1 MTKEEA
7 AAMFSGKPVAPKNPE
22 GGAIEREVHG
32 YVVDKETTEKLVNA
46 VFKSDTQAAYADT
59 IALFAKIREGDI
71 DPKVCASFGHAV
83 QLAKVLDPNSM
94 TIFLHGICFTRD
106 GYSVATLEVGPRGI
120 SLGLREKHLHPFDG
134 GYSDSNVVMVARETA
149 KKIEEEIRAVCKR
162 LLPLYVPQSPENVAS
177 AILAAIESLP
187 KED

>member
-7 AAMFSGKPVAPKNPE
+7 AAMFSGKPAAPKNHE
-22 GGAIEREVHG
+22 DGVVEREVHG
-32 YVVDKETTEKLVNA
+32 YVVDKETQDKLVNA
-46 VFKSDTQAAYADT
+46 VFKSDPQAAYADT
-59 IALFAKIREGDI
+59 IALFATIRKGDI

-83 QLAKVLDPNSM
+83 HLAKVLDANSM
-94 TIFLHGICFTRD
+94 SIFLHGMCFTRE
-106 GYSVATLEVGPRGI
+106 GYVVATLDIGPRGL

-134 GYSDSNVVMVARETA
+134 GYSDSNVVMTA
-149 KKIEEEIRAVCKR
+149 KEIAKQLDEEIKAVAKR
-162 LLPLYVPQSPENVAS
+162 LLPLYLPQSPEEVAS

>member
-46 VFKSDTQAAYADT
+46 VFKSDPQVAYADT
-59 IALFAKIREGDI
+59 IALFATIRKGDI

-83 QLAKVLDPNSM
+83 NLAKVFDVNSM
-94 TIFLHGICFTRD
+94 SIFLHGMCFTRE
-106 GYSVATLEVGPRGI
+106 GYVVATLDIGPRGF

-134 GYSDSNVVMVARETA
+134 GYSDSNVVMTA
-149 KKIEEEIRAVCKR
+149 KEIAKQLDEEIKAVAKR
-162 LLPLYVPQSPENVAS
+162 LLPLYLPQSPDEVAS

>member
-32 YVVDKETTEKLVNA
+32 YVVDKETAENIVNT

-94 TIFLHGICFTRD
+94 TIFLHGICFTRE

-134 GYSDSNVVMVARETA
+134 GYSDSNVVMTA
-149 KKIEEEIRAVCKR
+149 KEIAKKLHEEISKVATR
-162 LLPLYVPQSPENVAS
+162 LLPMYVPRTAEQVAS
-177 AILAAIESLP
+177 AILAAIETLP